1 MSDRRNET
9 APAGIAR
16 QVSASVGGKARQWL
30 MVGCFGFIIVVMM
43 CVAPIWV
50 LGWWA
55 TSGDGSSADTLQHP
69 GQVVGT
75 VDAPISCPSD
85 QWVMRWSENGQTHY
99 ACTPQ
104 W

>member
-9 APAGIAR
+9 APIGVSR
-16 QVSASVGGKARQWL
+16 QLSAASGRIGRGV
-30 MVGCFGFIIVVMM
+30 MVGCFAMFVISMM
-43 CVAPIWV
+43 CVAPVWV

-55 TSGDGSSADTLQHP
+55 TSGDATTTLQHP
-69 GQVVGT
+69 GQVVGPI
-75 VDAPISCPSD
+75 DAPITCPPG
-85 QWVMRWSENGQTHY
+85 QWVMSWADGGQTHY